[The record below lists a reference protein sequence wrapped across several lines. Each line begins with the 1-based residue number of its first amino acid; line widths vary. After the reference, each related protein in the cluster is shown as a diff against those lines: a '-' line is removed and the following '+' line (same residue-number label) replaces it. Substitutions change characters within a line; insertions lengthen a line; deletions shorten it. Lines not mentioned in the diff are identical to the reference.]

1 MKFSLIFKFLIKNL
15 MNFSQIIIICKI
27 VMQWNVMEKIIM
39 WKLLLIN
46 GFGYLKKP
54 WIIDNL
60 VYYSLNY

>member
-1 MKFSLIFKFLIKNL
+1 MKCNGKNYY
-15 MNFSQIIIICKI
+15 
-27 VMQWNVMEKIIM
+27 E

-60 VYYSLNY
+60 VYYSLNYQKISGF